1 MKKNLLFL
9 LETGQSKKIIKNMSL
24 VVTCNLYPIMTITKI
39 KKTYEKYISNNQNL
53 SFLRFEWP

>member
-9 LETGQSKKIIKNMSL
+9 LETGQSKKIIKNKSL